1 MTDVI
6 TQMSWSHCLPRT
18 RRMVCL
24 VVLGVLFSCS
34 TTRESLAHAQPAAV
48 GQRFEQLD
56 ARYWKILVGRPR
68 KGTALERWYGLWS
81 DAGRTE
87 ELIDRVR
94 AEAEADADNP
104 QLQLLWGLL
113 LEQRGEF
120 DEAQSALR
128 TAAELADGDF
138 YPHYALG
145 SLAARRGMLDEAAAA
160 LRRAA
165 ELNPPRTPWLEIYK
179 LLGHVQLRGG
189 QRFEALDTWAKV
201 AEQFPDDLPILQEMA
216 ELLAAERQYDEAIA
230 RWEQVAAQAK
240 NDRNLSVE
248 AERNIAQVEVRAG
261 RRSAAIERLDNL
273 LNRLEP
279 EGWLAADVRR
289 QIETLFMEEGDLA
302 GLANFYRR
310 RLETRDDLDT
320 MLSLASVLSNSGDY
334 KESLTLLNNAVE
346 RAPHREDVQQ
356 QLIEQLSRL
365 GKYENALQVA
375 REFSAESPNDIE
387 GIRRLADLEVQAAT
401 SNGNTDLLSA
411 AGHHYQQMATV
422 RPDDASLALSA
433 AHACESG
440 ARRAMLFGPENE
452 VAAGSGEGLD
462 VGPLFATAESLYRE
476 AVLREPERVAFHE
489 QLGSYLHR
497 QSDSDA
503 ALVAW
508 RMIASDSRD
517 TAEHCVQLANILQR
531 HEFHE
536 EAAAAFRRSIVH
548 DPTRKEPR
556 KQLVRL
562 LMNEQSF
569 DAALTEL
576 DQLDALAKSSAE
588 TAELFQLRVDVLRLA
603 DRVATSILQ
612 LQKQIAATE
621 STPDTHWLLALLLVE
636 NRQPLA
642 ALDEIEIA
650 LSDRPEDVQVLKAVA
665 SIAGKAGEQARAIE
679 VYEQLSRLQP
689 QLATVHLAQVARLH
703 LMNGD
708 AEQARSVAE
717 QMVAAHPSN
726 PAGYRML
733 AEVAAFTGLATERLA
748 AVRRAV
754 EVSPAD
760 PTARRQLAE
769 LLERRNQN
777 EESLEHY
784 WRAFELVDS
793 TPERMHLVS
802 IMVPLAERM
811 NEYPRFL
818 ERLRNAERELTPS
831 PEASLLV
838 VEARKVAG
846 DLRGALQEV
855 KSVLAQGGNQ
865 RDALIL
871 AVSLAQALSEH
882 QQAVDFQRRVVEL
895 SPNRPALEQLAECC
909 LAADDLDGASQ
920 AWRQIVRELEDP
932 QALFEM
938 VDVEI
943 RRGELNNAKY
953 LLAIGV
959 EEYPDDW
966 RVLLRAG
973 HVAMLEGD
981 DDTARNHY
989 QNVWLLSE
997 ATHEVDEESPGP
1009 DKYVPH
1015 DQSFELPRELAEQ
1028 VPETAEFL
1036 VALDTLDLMA
1046 QQRWVSDLAKRQ
1058 KEILS
1063 KRQGTKRQAEAY
1075 ERLLQHQRANQQ
1087 RKVTE
1092 QFDMPQTLGPAKVM
1106 ALCGLLELAR
1116 HQGEVDRWYEEQQA
1130 SRESGA
1136 SARLAMVA
1144 FADKQFVRGQDI
1156 LTGLISQD
1164 PQSPVPHVLRL
1175 LGAQTPELLN
1185 GLSDSQR
1192 DLSRLAV
1199 ETSFQWLQTQRPA
1212 WIVQMRP
1219 LFLNALLNLQAAQ
1232 QAEAALRW
1240 AIENATDIR
1249 ELPALSKLATR
1260 VGNLALQQRVFEQ
1273 AVSLPLGEQ
1282 DQLAAVEP
1290 LRRLLEA
1297 KFLYSDDEQYVGTMI
1312 AVMDRYF
1319 RATQPAT
1326 VSMETDV
1333 DGQFAESNSDA
1344 AQFPAPTPYI
1354 NQQRLSVVARVY
1366 QHCDAASRVFLLQ
1379 DFLQQRAGECE
1390 GSDRLCYSLASIYV
1404 QWWSGELGRA
1414 LDDLRALCES
1424 APQEAPLRI
1433 ILAKAYYADGNY
1445 ELAIGE
1451 LDRLHDRING
1461 IGYGVKRLRREL
1473 IGTMVEDDD

>member
-6 TQMSWSHCLPRT
+6 AHMSWSHCLPRT
-18 RRMVCL
+18 RRTVCL
-24 VVLGVLFSCS
+24 GVLGVLFSCS
-34 TTRESLAHAQPAAV
+34 TTRESLTQAQPSAV

-68 KGTALERWYGLWS
+68 KGTALEQWHRLWS

-94 AEAEADADNP
+94 GEAEADAENP

-120 DEAQSALR
+120 DKAQSALR
-128 TAAELADGDF
+128 TAAELADGDS

-145 SLAARRGMLDEAAAA
+145 SLAARRGMLDEAVAA

-165 ELNPPRTPWLEIYK
+165 DLNPPRMQWLEIYK

-216 ELLAAERQYDEAIA
+216 EILAAERQYDEAIA
-230 RWEQVAAQAK
+230 RWEQIAAQAK
-240 NDRNLSVE
+240 NDRNLAVD
-248 AERNIAQVEVRAG
+248 AERKIAQVEFRAG
-261 RRSAAIERLDNL
+261 RRTGAVERLDRL

-289 QIETLFMEEGDLA
+289 QIETLFMKEGDLA
-302 GLANFYRR
+302 GLATFFRR

-320 MLSLASVLSNSGDY
+320 LLSLASVLSNSGDY
-334 KESLTLLNNAVE
+334 EESLTLLNDAVE
-346 RAPHREDVQQ
+346 RAPHRDDVQQ

-365 GKYENALQVA
+365 GKYDNALQVA
-375 REFSAESPNDIE
+375 REFIAESPNDIE

-422 RPDDASLALSA
+422 RSEDAALALSA
-433 AHACESG
+433 AHACESA
-440 ARRAMLFGPENE
+440 ARRATLFSPDTEGKSGAGE
-452 VAAGSGEGLD
+452 VLD
-462 VGPLFATAESLYRE
+462 VEPLFATTEGLYRE
-476 AVLREPERVAFHE
+476 AVLRDPDRVAFHE
-489 QLGSYLHR
+489 QLGAYLHR
-497 QSDSDA
+497 QGDSAA
-503 ALVAW
+503 ALVVW
-508 RMIASDSRD
+508 KMIASEPRD
-517 TAEHCVQLANILQR
+517 TVERCMQLANLLQR

-536 EAAAAFRRSIVH
+536 EATAAFRRSIVH

-576 DQLDALAKSSAE
+576 DQLDELAETSAE

-603 DRVATSILQ
+603 DRVASSIGQ
-612 LQKQIAATE
+612 LQKQLAANE
-621 STPDTHWLLALLLVE
+621 VPPNTHWLLALQLVE

-650 LSDRPEDVQVLKAVA
+650 LSDRPEDVQMLKAVA
-665 SIAGKAGEQARAIE
+665 SIASKAGEQARAVE

-689 QLATVHLAQVARLH
+689 QLATIHLAQIARIH
-703 LMNGD
+703 LMNSD
-708 AEQARSVAE
+708 AEQARLVAE

-769 LLERRNQN
+769 LLERRGQN
-777 EESLEHY
+777 KESLEQY

-793 TPERMHLVS
+793 TPERIHLVS

-811 NEYPRFL
+811 NAYPRFL
-818 ERLRNAERELTPS
+818 ERLRNAERELAPS

-838 VEARKVAG
+838 VEALRVAG
-846 DLRGALQEV
+846 DLLGALQEV
-855 KSVLAQGGNQ
+855 KSVLAQGGN
-865 RDALIL
+865 RREALIL

-882 QQAVDFQRRVVEL
+882 QQAMDFQRRVVEL
-895 SPNRPALEQLAECC
+895 SPNRPALEKLAECC
-909 LAADDLDGASQ
+909 LAAGDMDGASQ

-938 VDVEI
+938 VDIEM
-943 RRGELNNAKY
+943 RRGELHNAKY

-959 EEYPDDW
+959 EEYPNDW
-966 RVLLRAG
+966 RVLLRAA
-973 HVAMLEGD
+973 HVAMMEGD
-981 DDTARNHY
+981 DDTARKHF
-989 QNVWLLSE
+989 QSVWMLPE
-997 ATHEVDEESPGP
+997 TTHEADEASPDP

-1015 DQSFELPRELAEQ
+1015 NQSFELPSELVEQ
-1028 VPETAEFL
+1028 VPQVVEFQ
-1036 VALDTLDLMA
+1036 VALYALDLIS

-1058 KEILS
+1058 KEALS
-1063 KRQGTKRQAEAY
+1063 KRQATKRQAEAY
-1075 ERLLQHQRANQQ
+1075 ERLLRHQRASQQ

-1106 ALCGLLELAR
+1106 ALCGLLEFAR
-1116 HQGEVDRWYEEQQA
+1116 HQGDVDRWYKDRQA
-1130 SRESGA
+1130 SQESGA

-1156 LTGLISQD
+1156 LTGLISRD
-1164 PQSPVPHVLRL
+1164 PRSPVPHVLRL

-1185 GLSDSQR
+1185 GLSESQR
-1192 DLSRLAV
+1192 DISRATV
-1199 ETSFQWLQTQRPA
+1199 ETSFQWLQTQRPG
-1212 WIVQMRP
+1212 WTVQMRP

-1232 QAEAALRW
+1232 QAEAALRL

-1249 ELPALSKLATR
+1249 ELPALSKLAAR
-1260 VGNLALQQRVFEQ
+1260 VGNLTLQQRVFEQ

-1282 DQLAAVEP
+1282 DQLATAEP

-1319 RATQPAT
+1319 QETQPAT
-1326 VSMETDV
+1326 VSMEIDV
-1333 DGQFAESNSDA
+1333 DG
-1344 AQFPAPTPYI
+1344 QFPAPTPYI
-1354 NQQRLSVVARVY
+1354 NRQRLSVIARVY

-1390 GSDRLCYSLASIYV
+1390 GSDRWYYSLASIYV
-1404 QWWSGELGRA
+1404 QWWSGELGRS
-1414 LDDLRALCES
+1414 LDGLRSLCEA
-1424 APQEAPLRI
+1424 APQEALLRI

-1445 ELAIGE
+1445 ELALGE
-1451 LDRLHDRING
+1451 LDRLHEHTVD
-1461 IGYGVKRLRREL
+1461 IGYRVKRLRREL
-1473 IGTMVEDDD
+1473 IAAMVEDDD